1 MLSFNHNNA
10 KVQNTTDSQQNLIQN
25 LMADHDEV
33 HKNMWKD
40 IQKNHN
46 DTSKLNTT
54 VINNQQQLQSCQ
66 SKPKQTAAL

>member
-1 MLSFNHNNA
+1 
-10 KVQNTTDSQQNLIQN
+10 
-25 LMADHDEV
+25 MADRYEV

-54 VINNQQQLQSCQ
+54 VINNQQQLQSCK
-66 SKPKQTAAL
+66 SKRKQTAAF